1 MPCDQNSKLCLNGAT
16 CANDNKG
23 GYKCTCD
30 KGYTGENCEIG
41 NSQEDFFLLE
51 TLVTR
56 VGLFLDN
63 HQLVLSGEDLML
75 LFSLRVSKKTAI
87 FTNIFDDIHSKSTI
101 HLINLRKTKNKLNF
115 DYENP
120 FNIELNF
127 FKMTNNL

>member
-63 HQLVLSGEDLML
+63 HQLVLSGEDFVL
-75 LFSLRVSKKTAI
+75 LYSCRDSNKKAI
-87 FTNIFDDIHSKSTI
+87 FTNIIQISNSFNKFK
-101 HLINLRKTKNKLNF
+101 KTKNKLNF